1 MGTHINLLLLLLHH
15 WLLIVLKVLVVLLHP
30 VQTLFDRQVALAL
43 IPTASLLLP
52 PPIERA
58 QADARAAHN
67 ARCDGRHL
75 GEDGTSEPGGT
86 AGVFGGCLFI
96 AFTFTAEGLLAP
108 RHRKAHHTL
117 PQHASAGTPFRSLS
131 LRDERTHLPRP

>member
-86 AGVFGGCLFI
+86 AGVFGGCLFT

-108 RHRKAHHTL
+108 PPKPTTHP